1 MEAEEMFKE
10 LGYMCFTHGT
20 SILYVN
26 DSSDDEEIRSIR
38 FDCKECTFDA
48 VTNNNEPLR
57 IDLALFDAIQTQMR
71 ELRWI

>member
-10 LGYMCFTHGT
+10 LGYMCFIHGT

-26 DSSDDEEIRSIR
+26 DLDEEEYKSVKFYCRDS
-38 FDCKECTFDA
+38 TFDA
-48 VTNNNEPLR
+48 VKNHNEPLR